1 MPKWVMNKL
10 VLKGKEVG
18 RVADE
23 ILSRDKDNGKEY
35 MDFNNIIRMPDSLN
49 IVCGSCTAPAAEY
62 YLSSINPN
70 NLDVSGEK
78 VSEKEYGK
86 ILDKINQCYG
96 ERKLFGRNEFGVN
109 GEDFDTLG
117 GREGYLNYGKT
128 IIENRM
134 NYGHSTWY
142 EWSRENWG
150 VKWNAS
156 SSRVQRD
163 LNEVTIFFET
173 PWEPVTQLMSKIG
186 EKYKDI
192 RLEYDASEEQTAF
205 YEKRMV
211 MENGKITEGIVYEPD
226 SKEAMEHFM
235 KIWEV
240 ENEFVYDPLTD
251 NYISKYAEKEKG
263 KEEKT
268 SVKEKEGHERES

>member
-1 MPKWVMNKL
+1 
-10 VLKGKEVG
+10 
-18 RVADE
+18 
-23 ILSRDKDNGKEY
+23 
-35 MDFNNIIRMPDSLN
+35 
-49 IVCGSCTAPAAEY
+49 
-62 YLSSINPN
+62 
-70 NLDVSGEK
+70 
-78 VSEKEYGK
+78 
-86 ILDKINQCYG
+86 
-96 ERKLFGRNEFGVN
+96 
-109 GEDFDTLG
+109 
-117 GREGYLNYGKT
+117 
-128 IIENRM
+128 M

-163 LNEVTIFFET
+163 LNEVTIYFET

-186 EKYKDI
+186 EKYKEI

-251 NYISKYAEKEKG
+251 NYVSKYAEKEKN
-263 KEEKT
+263 EEENT
-268 SVKEKEGHERES
+268 SVKEHDEHEREA